1 MKVDVKLLGGRVPI
15 AKECGQPLE
24 AGKEPPVQS

>member
-1 MKVDVKLLGGRVPI
+1 MEVYAKLLGGRVPV
-15 AKECGQPLE
+15 AKECGQPLD